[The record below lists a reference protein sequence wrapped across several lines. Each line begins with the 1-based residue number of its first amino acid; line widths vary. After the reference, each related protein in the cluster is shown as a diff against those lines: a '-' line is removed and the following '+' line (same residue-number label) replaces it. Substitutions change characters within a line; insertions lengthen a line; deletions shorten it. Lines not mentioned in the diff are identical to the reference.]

1 MAWVFFLNVHEG
13 PQSLSKYNKLTIKEG
28 MILSNE
34 PGYYLK
40 DKYGIR
46 IENLIYVKKIKN
58 KLNFKNLTYAPID
71 LDLIN
76 LNLLTKKERD
86 YLFDY
91 HLETYAK
98 LSKHLKNKEKQWL
111 LNLIK

>member
-1 MAWVFFLNVHEG
+1 
-13 PQSLSKYNKLTIKEG
+13 

-98 LSKHLKNKEKQWL
+98 LSKHLNNKEKQWL